1 MISPRSQ
8 GPQPTPESASQ
19 TMVWVPAGNPR
30 LTGNR
35 VPPGLQGN
43 PMGPA
48 EYHRRLQFRV
58 QAMMDQAGPEETLM
72 ALEALVPEAAAALE
86 DAYPVQV
93 AEILFEMTDSLT
105 RATLAEQ
112 LARVAWP
119 VTPRAAAQGA
129 EAAMAATGLRAWL
142 RLAVPP
148 EAAAEDAF
156 SEAFGRAP
164 PAKKTPSK
172 RTPRANDA
180 ATFAV
185 RNATSVADRA

>member
-30 LTGNR
+30 LTGIR

-72 ALEALVPEAAAALE
+72 ALEALIPEGAAALE

-119 VTPRAAAQGA
+119 ATPQRQRREHRARWRRRACGRGCALRCLQRRQPKMRSPRHSGERLRPRKRLRSARQGR
-129 EAAMAATGLRAWL
+129 MTPLHLR
-142 RLAVPP
+142 
-148 EAAAEDAF
+148 
-156 SEAFGRAP
+156 
-164 PAKKTPSK
+164 
-172 RTPRANDA
+172 
-180 ATFAV
+180 
-185 RNATSVADRA
+185 